1 MSNPNLLNQQKF
13 YLLYLQRLLYPP
25 EHDALW
31 VGFVERRSIQMHLD
45 ELLADGRVRQLDNG
59 RWASA

>member
-1 MSNPNLLNQQKF
+1 MLAAGPQAMDDLVR
-13 YLLYLQRLLYPP
+13 QRLLYPP

-45 ELLADGRVRQLDNG
+45 ELLR
-59 RWASA
+59 